1 MKAAFTFRTKQE
13 HMPGIVVRILL
24 LPIVH
29 YIFIR
34 IGNPFIPSFKKKLI
48 ETVHKNNQILLQE
61 ALNRQSIVRRKLEEI
76 SHT

>member
-13 HMPGIVVRILL
+13 HMPGIDCTDSITIQL
-24 LPIVH
+24 
-29 YIFIR
+29 YIIYFVR
-34 IGNPFIPSFKKKLI
+34 IGNPFIPSQKKLI